1 MPPMTTLDRRQLLT
15 GLGAGALLAAVN
27 AGCRT
32 ARAPASPAPAPQAPR
47 TSRIV
52 VVGAGLSGLAI
63 AHELVKR
70 GRDVLVLEAT
80 AIPGGRIRTIRG
92 FRDGLYVEAG
102 AKHVMGDPDLMAL
115 IEESGVARTGFPR
128 EPLARVRLRR
138 GERLVLAP
146 GAPEPEQH
154 DLSAEERALGEE
166 GCTRRYLGI
175 VDRVDPRAMQWS
187 GELAALD
194 RLTAADWLRGMG
206 ASPGYI
212 ADKSR
217 GLPLGDGLESISA
230 LSYVRELAVI
240 QAETAAAMAAAA
252 REGRSRGPG
261 GRIAGGT
268 DNLPRALAGQLGA
281 RVVYGAEVQRIERRD
296 DGVVL
301 VVRDRTGQHR
311 IDAARVVLT
320 MPFPVLRR
328 IEVAPGW
335 SAAKAAAIAALG
347 MTSVTRLWLE
357 SDRRF
362 WRDRGEA
369 GRVETDTE
377 LRVVQ
382 DETDGFP
389 GEGGVLGLYLTGPT
403 ARAWGALD
411 KAASIQRGVDEIER
425 LQPGLRD
432 HFVGG
437 ERVVWDR
444 EPFVRGAY
452 ACFTPGQLT
461 QHAAAAAAPEGV
473 IHFAGDGTSYRP
485 GFMHGAV
492 ASAKR
497 VLAEIA
503 ATTGEAGAGARVKI
517 APPIP
522 G

>member
-1 MPPMTTLDRRQLLT
+1 MTTLDRRQLLA
-15 GLGAGALLAAVN
+15 GLGAGALLAAAG

-32 ARAPASPAPAPQAPR
+32 ARAPASPAPR

-63 AHELVKR
+63 AHELVRR
-70 GRDVLVLEAT
+70 GHDVLVLEAT
-80 AIPGGRIRTIRG
+80 AIPGGRIRTIRS

-102 AKHVMGDPDLMAL
+102 AKHVMGDPDLTAL
-115 IEESGVARTGFPR
+115 IEEAGVARTGFPR

-146 GAPEPEQH
+146 GEPEPEQH

-166 GCTRRYLGI
+166 GRTQRYLGI

-212 ADKSR
+212 TDKSR
-217 GLPLGDGLESISA
+217 GLPLGDGLEWISA

-240 QAETAAAMAAAA
+240 RAETAAAMAAA
-252 REGRSRGPG
+252 REGRRAGPG

-268 DNLPRALAGQLGA
+268 DNLPRALAGRLGA
-281 RVVYGAEVQRIERRD
+281 RVAYGAEVQRIERRG
-296 DGVVL
+296 DGAVL

-335 SAAKAAAIAALG
+335 SAAKAAAVAALG

-389 GEGGVLGLYLTGPT
+389 GDGGVLGLYLTGPT
-403 ARAWGALD
+403 ARAWGALE
-411 KAASIQRGVDEIER
+411 KAAAIRRGVDEIEP
-425 LQPGLRD
+425 LQPGLRE

-437 ERVVWDR
+437 ERVAWDR

-503 ATTGEAGAGARVKI
+503 AATGETGAGAGAGAGARAKI